1 MTLNGTTAG
10 AVNSTVNIVNNFAN
24 TNSQALTITGGVY
37 QYAQPTLSQ
46 SSVIFANRHVGDTAS
61 QVVSITNTNS
71 GAPAGFQ
78 ELLNASW
85 SGSGA
90 TGSGSFSS
98 LGVGSSS
105 NITVGLNTIAAGNL
119 SGFVT
124 ITPVS
129 NGTGTSGLGNTTLGT
144 QMVSVS
150 GKVYQYAQPTFTGS
164 SPVNFGIVH
173 VGDTVSQAVGIAN
186 TSHAQAGYQEKLN
199 ASFSAATTGITTAGS
214 TSLVQGASSNALSVG
229 IDTATAGSRS
239 GTATVALVSDGAGTS
254 GLGTTNLASQNV
266 SVLGQVNNY
275 AAVGLTQAGGA
286 GAFSGSGTNYV
297 FNLGTITLNTG
308 SAAGSLSLAN
318 TGGSAA
324 FTDYLSGAF
333 NVAGVTNFTLT
344 GFSNITALAGGSSLG
359 LGVALNNNALG
370 SFDQFVTLTPTGYN
384 ASGYSGGLSEIR
396 LELKGNVVAAVPEP
410 ASYAM
415 FIAGLGLMAGI
426 ARRRRQ
432 QG

>member
-1 MTLNGTTAG
+1 M
-10 AVNSTVNIVNNFAN
+10 
-24 TNSQALTITGGVY
+24 
-37 QYAQPTLSQ
+37 
-46 SSVIFANRHVGDTAS
+46 
-61 QVVSITNTNS
+61 
-71 GAPAGFQ
+71 
-78 ELLNASW
+78 
-85 SGSGA
+85 
-90 TGSGSFSS
+90 
-98 LGVGSSS
+98 
-105 NITVGLNTIAAGNL
+105 
-119 SGFVT
+119 
-124 ITPVS
+124 
-129 NGTGTSGLGNTTLGT
+129 
-144 QMVSVS
+144 
-150 GKVYQYAQPTFTGS
+150 
-164 SPVNFGIVH
+164 
-173 VGDTVSQAVGIAN
+173 
-186 TSHAQAGYQEKLN
+186 
-199 ASFSAATTGITTAGS
+199 
-214 TSLVQGASSNALSVG
+214 QGASSNALSVG